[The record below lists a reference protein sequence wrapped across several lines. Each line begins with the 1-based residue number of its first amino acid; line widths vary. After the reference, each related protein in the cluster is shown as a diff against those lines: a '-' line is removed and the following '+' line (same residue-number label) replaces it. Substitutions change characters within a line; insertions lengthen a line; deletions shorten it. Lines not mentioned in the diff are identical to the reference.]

1 MKVAEAA
8 HATVREYKDTEAL
21 AKAIGVTS
29 AQMLRNKVNVSE
41 DKKHH
46 LTLREAELLM
56 KETGNPR
63 ILHALAS
70 EIGGIYVPTPKNGN
84 AGSLSIVSDIS
95 KMSKEFGALVEEVS
109 KDIEDG
115 IVTKNELK
123 RIEADADKL
132 RRALSSLIA
141 DLSAMYES
149 NLKRTASASS

>member
-8 HATVREYKDTEAL
+8 HATVRDYKDTEAL
-21 AKAIGVTS
+21 AKAIGIKS
-29 AQMLRNKVNVSE
+29 AQMLRNKVNVSA
-41 DKKHH
+41 DKNHH

-70 EIGGIYVPTPKNGN
+70 EVGGIYVPTPKNGN
-84 AGSLSIVSDIS
+84 AGALSIVNDIS
-95 KMSKEFGALVEEVS
+95 RMSKEFGGLVEEVS

-115 IVTKNELK
+115 ILTKNEFK
-123 RIEADADKL
+123 RIETDADKL

-141 DLSAMYES
+141 DLSAMYDS
-149 NLKRTASASS
+149 NLKGSSNSSS